1 MATAEPG
8 AGCGAEADAVAVA
21 EGESKAVAKGV
32 AEADAEGGAL
42 TVRGEGVDREVVF
55 SREELEKMSIER
67 HTYSVIN
74 NFPTERLEY
83 TTGVPLRAI
92 LELAGLN
99 DSAKLLTFISADGYQ
114 RTFTVAELFAPRYF
128 FPVEGDK
135 KAVPAIVS
143 LQGSDSGFDA
153 LETINLRLIMGQRAR
168 SEQNNPWFVRDLSA
182 IEVSSD
188 APGSWPAVT
197 FNRTVGPDGVVLEL
211 RHPSFDSVKI
221 YYTTDGSAPT
231 VESKMYNISATR
243 FQPQLNQP
251 LLISRTTVVRAI
263 AIGPGL
269 EDSAVASLT
278 IPMETAMFDDLAGYG
293 WASEAIGELAEK
305 GIVNGVGNNKFDPG
319 GNLSRAMFVT
329 MLGRAFNAGAPP
341 VSDRRFGDVEYDS
354 WYGSFVE
361 WAVDE
366 GYVLGY
372 EDGTFR
378 PGAYLLVEHML
389 LIAERAGLE
398 GAPEGID
405 AGARRTATRA
415 EAAVIIHAL
424 MLSATSD

>member
-8 AGCGAEADAVAVA
+8 AGCGAEAVA
-21 EGESKAVAKGV
+21 ECG
-32 AEADAEGGAL
+32 AEADADADAEGGAL
-42 TVRGEGVDREVVF
+42 TIRGDGVGREVVF

-83 TTGVPLRAI
+83 TAGVPLRAI
-92 LELAGLN
+92 LELVGLK
-99 DSAKLLTFISADGYQ
+99 DSAKLLTFISTDGFQ
-114 RTFTVAELFAPRYF
+114 RTFTVNELFAPRYF
-128 FPVEGDK
+128 FPAGGDK
-135 KAVPAIVS
+135 KAVPVIVS
-143 LQGSDSGFDA
+143 LQGSDSGFDG

-168 SEQNNPWFVRDLSA
+168 SEQNNPWFVRDLST

-197 FNRTVGPDGVVLEL
+197 FNRTVGQDGVLLEM
-211 RHPSFDSVKI
+211 RHPSIDSVKI
-221 YYTTDGSAPT
+221 YFTTDGSAPT
-231 VESKMYNISATR
+231 VESNMYNISATR

-251 LLISRTTVVRAI
+251 LQISRTTVVRAI

-269 EDSAVASLT
+269 EDSAVTSLT
-278 IPMETAMFDDLAGYG
+278 IPMETAMFDDLTGYG

-305 GIVNGVGNNKFDPG
+305 GIVNGVGNHKFDPG

-329 MLGRAFNAGAPP
+329 MLGRALNAGAPP
-341 VSDRRFGDVEYDS
+341 VSDRRFGDVAYDS
-354 WYGSFVE
+354 WYGSYVE
-361 WAVDE
+361 WAVEE
-366 GYVLGY
+366 GFVLGY

-389 LIAERAGLE
+389 LIAQRAGLD

-405 AGARRTATRA
+405 TEARRTATRA

-424 MLSATSD
+424 MRCSTHPLPSLRA